1 VKRRSYP
8 LFALALALSAC
19 GGSDDETTLGS
30 PPRHRVPGC
39 EQFDVAPCDVE
50 TPACQT
56 RLLGLAA
63 CLRGSDNTE
72 LPPITVI
79 SEDEF
84 ANYLE
89 EQYRAL
95 GTTDHLAEWQSALS
109 MLSLVAPDG
118 LEMDTRVAESVK
130 NVWGF
135 YSEEDKSVRIIDHGA
150 DSNRETS
157 TSVLVHEF
165 VHVLQDREVDLAAVK
180 QGADTYDQGLA
191 VDAVIEGEAQFQQ
204 ERFLASMLGFDPAQ
218 IDWDRLFENGVDDG
232 EQALFQQDSVMTA
245 AWDIFPYRWGA
256 RRVHLGWDAT
266 GHAGVLDLFASPP
279 ADTQVLMASI
289 DAVATDVEPVQ
300 IDAPVPT
307 DDWAPL
313 GDDVLGAFGT
323 FELLGKRTSVDTAR
337 ELAVAWRGDRLAIYG
352 GAGDQHVA
360 QTAVVWQC
368 EFADAASAT
377 KAQQRLR
384 GGAGT
389 VQLAPG
395 GTRVT
400 LARASDASS
409 LPWAVGASTP

>member
-1 VKRRSYP
+1 MKGRADA
-8 LFALALALSAC
+8 LFALVLALSAC
-19 GGSDDETTLGS
+19 GGSDDETKLGS

-39 EQFDVAPCDVE
+39 EQFDVSPCDVE
-50 TPACQT
+50 TTACQT

-63 CLRGSDNTE
+63 CLRGSDAAE

-89 EQYRAL
+89 EQYRAE
-95 GTTDHLAEWQSALS
+95 GTPDHQAEWQAALS
-109 MLSLVAPDG
+109 MLSLIAPGG

-165 VHVLQDREVDLAAVK
+165 VHVLQDREVDLAVVK
-180 QGADTYDQGLA
+180 QAAGTYDQGLA

-245 AWDIFPYRWGA
+245 AWEIFPYSWGA

-279 ADTQVLMASI
+279 ADTQVLMASV
-289 DAVATDVEPVQ
+289 DAVATDVEPVP

-323 FELLGKRTSVDTAR
+323 FELLGKRTSLYTAR
-337 ELAVAWRGDRLAIYG
+337 ELALAWRGDRLAIYG

-377 KAQQRLR
+377 KAEQRLR
-384 GGAGT
+384 AGAGT

-400 LARASDASS
+400 LALASDSSS